1 MGLPIS
7 GPISAT
13 NINTELSLSATATLS
28 LDHAGVRGLF
38 ERATG
43 AVSFSHGHGKS
54 SSQFLTYAP
63 AAPTQYQG
71 DYRTLAIA
79 AGWNQNS
86 YVELTINAGTIIL
99 SSSSGTPAFTINGPF
114 PNGAK
119 LINNGIIM
127 GKGGTGGY
135 GGGNWGAAGGTGIR
149 VTAPITIVNNGT
161 IGGGGGGGGGG
172 GNGLGP
178 TGGGGGGGGGYGT
191 GGGGTSHGGAG
202 SLYAGGGGGSAHGGS
217 GKFSSSGP
225 GGSGG
230 ASGAVG
236 HGGGG
241 GQRGQGAGGGGAA
254 GAAVSGNGFVTWSG
268 ALGTT
273 YGAKV

>member
-7 GPISAT
+7 GPIAAT
-13 NINTELSLSATATLS
+13 DINTELSNSATATLS

-43 AVSFSHGHGKS
+43 AISYDHGHGKS
-54 SSQFLTYAP
+54 SSQFLSYAP
-63 AAPTQYQG
+63 AAATQYQC

-86 YVELTINAGTIIL
+86 YVELTISASTIIL
-99 SSSSGTPAFTINGPF
+99 STSSGIPAFTINGPF
-114 PNGAK
+114 PHGAK
-119 LINNGIIM
+119 LINNGIM

-135 GGGNWGAAGGTGIR
+135 GGGNWGAAGGTGIA
-149 VTAPITIVNNGT
+149 VSAAITIVNNGK

-178 TGGGGGGGGGYGT
+178 TGGGGGGGGGYGA

-202 SLYAGGGGGSAHGGS
+202 SLYAAGGGGSGHGGS
-217 GKFSSSGP
+217 GKYSSSGP

-230 ASGAVG
+230 GSGAVG
-236 HGGGG
+236 HGGGV
-241 GQRGQGAGGGGAA
+241 GQRGQGAGGGGA
-254 GAAVSGNGFVTWSG
+254 GGKAVSGNAFVTWSG